1 MENNFMKAALIILVL
16 FCVGL
21 GAALLYRHTNAVE
34 EKKHDEQI
42 KATLTNTVETTK
54 TKLEEQERITMI
66 LETNLNLTVA
76 ERASF
81 SNNLTKVREDLLKT
95 QKDAEAAAE
104 AAKVEMA
111 KRQARIDDLTGQ
123 IDDQTKK
130 LTDLNTAIEG
140 LGKQIVETEKKL
152 AASEGDRDFLLKE
165 LKRLQAEKAELE
177 KQFNDLAVLRAQ
189 VSKLKEELSVSRR
202 LEWIRNGI
210 YGLQDKKGAERLL
223 FSTTDPTN
231 KQNFNLN
238 VELKQDGGA
247 VIVPTPTNKPPEPA
261 PAPPK

>member
-1 MENNFMKAALIILVL
+1 MKAALIILAVV
-16 FCVGL
+16 CIGL
-21 GAALLYRHTNAVE
+21 GATLLFRHTNAVK
-34 EKKHDEQI
+34 EKKHDEEI
-42 KATLTNTVETTK
+42 KAVLTNTVETTK
-54 TKLEEQERITMI
+54 SKLEEQERITMI
-66 LETNLNLTVA
+66 LETNLNLTLS
-76 ERASF
+76 ERTVF

-95 QKDAEAAAE
+95 QKEAEAAAE

-140 LGKQIVETEKKL
+140 LGKQINETEKKL

-177 KQFNDLAVLRAQ
+177 RQFNDLAVLRSQ

-210 YGLQDKKGAERLL
+210 YGQQDKKGAERLL
-223 FSTTDPTN
+223 FTTSNPTN

-238 VELKQDGGA
+238 VELKQEGGA
-247 VIVPTPTNKPPEPA
+247 IIVPPPTNPPPA
-261 PAPPK
+261 PVTPPAPVSPK

>member
-1 MENNFMKAALIILVL
+1 MKAAIVILVI

-21 GAALLYRHTNAVE
+21 GAALFYRHSNAVE

-42 KATLTNTVETTK
+42 KATLTNTVENTK
-54 TKLEEQERITMI
+54 SKLEDQERITMI

-76 ERASF
+76 ERAAF
-81 SNNLTKVREDLLKT
+81 SNNLIKVKDELQKT
-95 QKDAEAAAE
+95 QKEAEAAAE

-111 KRQARIDDLTGQ
+111 KRQARIDELTGQ

-140 LGKQIVETEKKL
+140 LNQQIATTEKKL
-152 AASEGDRDFLLKE
+152 LASEGDREFLLKE

-177 KQFNDLAVLRAQ
+177 RQFNDLAVLRSQ
-189 VSKLKEELSVSRR
+189 VSRLKEELSVSRR

-210 YGLQDKKGAERLL
+210 YGQQDKKGAERLL
-223 FSTTDPTN
+223 FTSTPETN
-231 KQNFNLN
+231 RQNFNLN
-238 VELKQDGGA
+238 VELKQEGGA
-247 VIVPTPTNKPPEPA
+247 VIVPQATNAP